1 MAEDFIRVRGGLK
14 LFPIGEQ
21 ILDALG
27 ADVHNEVLVFFY
39 VPNKLLP
46 KPRSTNSPTR

>member
-1 MAEDFIRVRGGLK
+1 MAQDFIRLRGGLK

-27 ADVHNEVLVFFY
+27 ADVLNEVLVLFY
-39 VPNKLLP
+39 VPNKLFA
-46 KPRSTNSPTR
+46 